1 MITLG
6 GECGFVILEE
16 LARELTTAGIPHGV
30 VSSEYE
36 RGERATTYGAG
47 FPSGYC
53 YYLDVDL
60 DLDDP
65 AAKMRL
71 VTIIERVNEV
81 HPHLAPVTD
90 YRLGNAPWQ
99 FQSPPPHE
107 GRRA

>member
-6 GECGFVILEE
+6 GECGFVILDA
-16 LARELTTAGIPHGV
+16 LARELTKEGIPHGA

-99 FQSPPPHE
+99 KQ
-107 GRRA
+107 RRSS